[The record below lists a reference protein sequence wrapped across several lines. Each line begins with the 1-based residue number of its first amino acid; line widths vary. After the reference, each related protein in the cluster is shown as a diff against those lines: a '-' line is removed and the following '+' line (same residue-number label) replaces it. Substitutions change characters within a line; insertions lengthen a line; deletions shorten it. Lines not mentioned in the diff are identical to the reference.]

1 MAKKKVSPG
10 GWLFKQ
16 EPDCYSYA
24 ELEADG
30 MTLWDGVGNALARQ
44 NLRKVQPGDRV
55 LCYHTGKER
64 AIVGEMR
71 AESGP
76 MPDPN
81 TPDDTKAVV
90 IKVSAVEKWTQPV
103 TLGMIKA
110 DELLSQW
117 DLVRLPRLSV
127 VPVSPEQWR
136 RLEELA
142 AKSG

>member
-1 MAKKKVSPG
+1 MAKQKPQPG

-55 LCYHTGKER
+55 LYYHTGKER

-81 TPDDTKAVV
+81 TPDDAKAVV
-90 IKVSAVEKWTQPV
+90 IKVSAVGKWTQPV

-142 AKSG
+142 AEPG